1 MSGAHPTFLHRRER
15 RLPFCFDRKEKLK
28 TFEELQGGLKA
39 VIEQSGTNT
48 KGISTLIVGPAEVLP
63 EQERASVSKGWQHLM
78 DTDGLV
84 FVAVKVEIDRDKEGG
99 VLVALRPGNP
109 SMVVGFSD

>member
-1 MSGAHPTFLHRRER
+1 M
-15 RLPFCFDRKEKLK
+15 PFCFDRKDKLK
-28 TFEELQGGLKA
+28 TFEELQGGLKD

-63 EQERASVSKGWQHLM
+63 EQARTRVSEGLQHLM

-84 FVAVKVEIDRDKEGG
+84 FVAVKVEIDRDKKGG
-99 VLVALRPGNP
+99 MVVALRPGN
-109 SMVVGFSD
+109 SSLVVGFSD